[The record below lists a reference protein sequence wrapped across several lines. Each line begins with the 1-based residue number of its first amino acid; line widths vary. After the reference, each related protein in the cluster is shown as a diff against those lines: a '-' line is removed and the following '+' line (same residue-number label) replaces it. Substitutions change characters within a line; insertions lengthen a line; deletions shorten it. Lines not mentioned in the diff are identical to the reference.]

1 MKKTLSATASAPG
14 KLMLF
19 GEHAVLYGELAIV
32 CAIDKRIRVRATRL
46 DHDIISITS
55 DLGEETY
62 PLTQIPKKTKLPF
75 VCEAVRELASKI
87 ECGIHLDI
95 ESNIPHEYGLGSSA
109 ATTAA
114 TVAAIAKLF
123 DLKLEPIEVF
133 NIAKQ
138 ALIRAQN
145 GGSAADLAA
154 SVFGGTLA
162 YKATPFACTK
172 LQNNPVFSTIY
183 SGSKTPTPEVIAK
196 VGASTNE
203 NPEKNKKIFKK
214 IGSIC
219 KDASVVI
226 NQENWQ
232 ALGKLADKNQT
243 LMQELGLENDNISNA
258 ITAISSDDFYGA
270 KISGAGLGDCVI
282 GFHHPEATPEA
293 TVQLPLSQ
301 IAIKVDDDGILYED

>member
-1 MKKTLSATASAPG
+1 MKQRLSVSASAPG

-32 CAIDKRIRVRATRL
+32 CAINRRIRVRATRL

-62 PLTQIPKKTKLPF
+62 PLTQIPNNTKLPF
-75 VCEAVRELASKI
+75 VCEAVRELASQI

-95 ESNIPHEYGLGSSA
+95 ESDIPHEYGLGSSA

-114 TVAAIAKLF
+114 TVTAITRLF
-123 DLKLEPIEVF
+123 NLSLDPIEIF

-138 ALIRAQN
+138 ALLRAQN

-162 YKATPFACTK
+162 YKATPFACTR
-172 LQNNPVFSTIY
+172 LQNDPTFCTIY
-183 SGSKTPTPEVIAK
+183 SGSKTPTPDVIAK
-196 VGASTNE
+196 VGAATE
-203 NPEKNKKIFKK
+203 KNPEKNKKIFQKM
-214 IGSIC
+214 GSIC
-219 KDASVVI
+219 KDATVVI

-232 ALGKLADKNQT
+232 SLGKLANKNQT
-243 LMQELGLENDNISNA
+243 LMQELGLENDDISNA
-258 ITAISSDDFYGA
+258 LAAISSDSFYGA

-282 GFHHPEATPEA
+282 GFHHPDTTPEI
-293 TVQLPLSQ
+293 TLPMQLKQ
-301 IAIKVDDDGILYED
+301 ISLKVDDDGILYED